1 MTHQNGMA
9 GTGNLIRKGLR
20 KLPDTWAALIVVG
33 AILMAGMGMGV
44 FWAQQKGLPGRVE
57 RLEFEVQRSDS
68 IRNTY
73 EAREVLSGRLTERVQ
88 VLERDVNRQAN
99 DLAIIKDQ
107 NRRIICLLQGNRGPS
122 CL

>member
-1 MTHQNGMA
+1 MA